1 MSAVTL
7 TGARPVELPATLP
20 PLGISPVDAE
30 AASVLKGIMCPQ
42 KVNSNAPLALSG
54 HDLLD
59 SLATVALLEPQ
70 SQTLPS
76 TKGSLQV
83 LNGRAERGRPRSS
96 SDSDTLLQ
104 NASKNE
110 AEREPGTSSP
120 ASVTDTSGTPLS
132 AVLPHMMAKYAG
144 VYNKYGRI
152 GIYTPEER
160 RAILR
165 RFHEKRLRRVWS
177 KKIRY
182 NCRKTLADKRIRVK
196 GRFVKKEE
204 LETMLAEEGDTSSAS
219 SDSSRYSFLLP
230 QQRVA
235 SQTSHTG
242 NGSSSR
248 KRGRSGASSQPSN
261 PQPKMKKAASA
272 ENAAASEE
280 RNAGTSSRQRRGLR
294 IEASSKSGAPVEE
307 DDNRP
312 RTRFRRHSI
321 AF

>member
-219 SDSSRYSFLLP
+219 SDSS
-230 QQRVA
+230 
-235 SQTSHTG
+235 
-242 NGSSSR
+242 SSSR

>member
-83 LNGRAERGRPRSS
+83 LNGRAERGRPRCAEQRYFGRSGGFGRRKKHPTAFLLRPLLAGRFCAFMPLGERQPPHSLWVGFVRSS

-177 KKIRY
+177 KKV
-182 NCRKTLADKRIRVK
+182 D
-196 GRFVKKEE
+196 
-204 LETMLAEEGDTSSAS
+204 AS
-219 SDSSRYSFLLP
+219 DR
-230 QQRVA
+230 
-235 SQTSHTG
+235 
-242 NGSSSR
+242 
-248 KRGRSGASSQPSN
+248 
-261 PQPKMKKAASA
+261 
-272 ENAAASEE
+272 
-280 RNAGTSSRQRRGLR
+280 RQRRR
-294 IEASSKSGAPVEE
+294 CAP
-307 DDNRP
+307 N
-312 RTRFRRHSI
+312 
-321 AF
+321 